1 MKKMNIPSS
10 KKAERLYKE
19 IRAFRLWAD
28 KYYPDRSEENDNG
41 EWEFGVNS
49 HFNEM
54 LSAAILIVS
63 ETDSAEADGK
73 LIDSLLFVVA
83 RDNES
88 EILADEL
95 LKHKDW
101 FELLARKSTDT
112 QYINAQWQFAKRLAG
127 CDLCKDLVYVFID
140 SEDEYTS
147 RMALETMAKID
158 QKRAEEYAVRF
169 WNRGKYPEGSYEDEY
184 QKIMVL
190 HVLKTVGS
198 GKLDEY
204 LNEALAMPY
213 KWLKKNAEEIL
224 NKTYHMNG

>member
-1 MKKMNIPSS
+1 M
-10 KKAERLYKE
+10 
-19 IRAFRLWAD
+19 
-28 KYYPDRSEENDNG
+28 
-41 EWEFGVNS
+41 NS
-49 HFNEM
+49 HFDEM

-83 RDNES
+83 RDNED

-95 LKHKDW
+95 LEHKDW

-112 QYINAQWQFAKRLAG
+112 QYINAQWQFAERLAS

-147 RMALETMAKID
+147 RMALKTMAKID

-169 WNRGKYPEGSYEDEY
+169 WNRGKYPEGSYEDA
-184 QKIMVL
+184 KPRSLI
-190 HVLKTVGS
+190 LKCS
-198 GKLDEY
+198 Y
-204 LNEALAMPY
+204 L
-213 KWLKKNAEEIL
+213 I
-224 NKTYHMNG
+224 